1 MAERSVL
8 VLVLG
13 KADGENYERTYVGQT
28 CRTDKHFYHL
38 RNGINIV
45 CLTQ

>member
-13 KADGENYERTYVGQT
+13 KADGENYERTYVG
-28 CRTDKHFYHL
+28 RT
-38 RNGINIV
+38 NIFII
-45 CLTQ
+45 